1 MASEIIPKPSKW
13 FSNKGLKL
21 SFHRKRS
28 SRSSNS
34 NSSLSSPRSPISPKN
49 INNFGDEE
57 GFREVFRYFDED
69 GDGKISAY
77 ELRSYFGSIGEHMSH
92 EEAEGV
98 INYLDTDGDNLLD
111 FNDFNKLMK
120 GEGRD
125 SGDDNNGD
133 LRKAFEMFVLE
144 KDGCEC
150 ITPKGL
156 QRMLHRLG
164 DQKSYDECVAMID
177 AFDIDHNGVL
187 DFNEFHQMMA

>member
-1 MASEIIPKPSKW
+1 MATKW
-13 FSNKGLKL
+13 FSNKGLK
-21 SFHRKRS
+21 FFNRGR

-34 NSSLSSPRSPISPKN
+34 SSLCSPKSPISSCTTPK
-49 INNFGDEE
+49 INNNNENDQGLRD
-57 GFREVFRYFDED
+57 VFRYFDGD

-92 EEAEGV
+92 EEAEKV
-98 INYLDTDGDNLLD
+98 IDYLDGDGDNLLD

-125 SGDDNNGD
+125 DQD
-133 LRKAFEMFVLE
+133 LRKAFEMFVWDE
-144 KDGCEC
+144 KEGCGC

-164 DQKSYDECVAMID
+164 DDRSYEECVVMID